1 MPADRLYETPVIKVS
16 KIFLNVKDGINV
28 FKIDLGKIGMNQKDV
43 FKFEFFDWLLPEQS
57 LDGRE
62 KCVPIY

>member
-28 FKIDLGKIGMNQKDV
+28 FKIDLGKIGMNKIDV
-43 FKFEFFDWLLPEQS
+43 FKFEFFD
-57 LDGRE
+57 
-62 KCVPIY
+62 